1 LTFELNDVKE
11 LLLKLK
17 KENKYIMEMRQVF
30 SNCLAELMEKDENI
44 VIIDADLG
52 KANGTMPLRKRFPER
67 AFDVGIAEQ
76 NMACVAAGL
85 ASYGFK
91 PFISSF
97 TPFATRRIAD
107 QISVSICYAGMPV
120 KIIGT
125 DPGITATINGGTHM
139 SVEDLGI
146 LRSIPNIIIYE
157 PIDEVQLAKSMPIV
171 AECDKPMYIRLHRKD
186 RPVIFDEKSYEFSL
200 GKADVL
206 REGKDVT
213 IVAMGIMVEEAL
225 KTDLDADIIAVHTL
239 KPIDRDT
246 ILNSVKKT
254 GRIVTM
260 ENHNVIGGLYSAVS
274 EIVAEVKP
282 IGIQDRFGQVG
293 SLDDL
298 KKEYGMLFS
307 EI

>member
-1 LTFELNDVKE
+1 
-11 LLLKLK
+11 
-17 KENKYIMEMRQVF
+17 M
-30 SNCLAELMEKDENI
+30 AELMEKDKNI

-52 KANGTMPLRKRFPER
+52 KANGTMPLRKKFPDR
-67 AFDVGIAEQ
+67 AFDVGVAEQ

-107 QISVSICYAGMPV
+107 QIAVSICYAGMPV

-146 LRSIPNIIIYE
+146 IRSIPNIIIYE
-157 PIDEVQLAKSMPIV
+157 PIDEVQLQKSMPII
-171 AECDKPMYIRLHRKD
+171 ADLDKPMYIRLHRKD
-186 RPVIFDEKSYEFSL
+186 RPVIFDEDYEFSL
-200 GKADVL
+200 FKADVL

-239 KPIDRDT
+239 KPLDKET
-246 ILNSVKKT
+246 ILKSAEKT
-254 GRIVTM
+254 GRVVTM

-274 EIVAEVKP
+274 EILGGVKP

-293 SLDDL
+293 SIDDL

-307 EI
+307 NI